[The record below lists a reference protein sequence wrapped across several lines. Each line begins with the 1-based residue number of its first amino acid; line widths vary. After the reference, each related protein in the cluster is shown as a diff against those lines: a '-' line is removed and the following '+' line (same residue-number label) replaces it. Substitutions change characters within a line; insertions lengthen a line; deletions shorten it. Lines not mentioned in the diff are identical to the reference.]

1 MPCRCYWKPR
11 IYETEGALQLL
22 KVSTDLSVDGSGS
35 IIGTIS
41 QKPVVFDHL
50 FWDNFVQAHTTSC
63 ILLECH
69 HAKAALAFSQAMA
82 GDGHTPTSGKPLGRI
97 AFEIQ
102 HVQTHPPNLFL
113 GGGHFRQLLFFF
125 WKGRELPIF
134 LWEKILEKIP
144 NLTWH
149 PYEVVMNT
157 LYSSNIFAM
166 KALNLLRLSSYHGIL
181 YALAKEGAWL
191 KSPGSL
197 VELTPKIFGW
207 EIHRHFFRSKHVK
220 NTVFFKHD
228 THTHIYTYN
237 KYVYTFDGRH
247 IFRNPLVDTVFNIP
261 WSTEII
267 YEKLSWFT
275 EVHSWRISCR
285 LEITWL
291 FVKATL
297 MRKPKDDFEIPGMLI
312 NSCRHPCDQDLLW
325 YLVACHV
332 FI

>member
-1 MPCRCYWKPR
+1 
-11 IYETEGALQLL
+11 
-22 KVSTDLSVDGSGS
+22 
-35 IIGTIS
+35 
-41 QKPVVFDHL
+41 
-50 FWDNFVQAHTTSC
+50 
-63 ILLECH
+63 
-69 HAKAALAFSQAMA
+69 
-82 GDGHTPTSGKPLGRI
+82 
-97 AFEIQ
+97 
-102 HVQTHPPNLFL
+102 
-113 GGGHFRQLLFFF
+113 
-125 WKGRELPIF
+125 

-261 WSTEII
+261 
-267 YEKLSWFT
+267 
-275 EVHSWRISCR
+275 
-285 LEITWL
+285 
-291 FVKATL
+291 
-297 MRKPKDDFEIPGMLI
+297 
-312 NSCRHPCDQDLLW
+312 
-325 YLVACHV
+325 
-332 FI
+332 